1 MKIGFI
7 GLGMMGSGIVA
18 NLQKAGHDLVVHD
31 LRRAA
36 AEPYLAKGA
45 EWADTPRAVAEAADV
60 IFTSLPGPPEV
71 EEVAL
76 GENGLLSGMSR
87 GKAYFDLSTNSP
99 VMVRK
104 IHAAFAERDA
114 YMLDSPVSGGPR
126 GAASGRLA
134 LWVGGDEQI
143 FNRFKTV
150 LDAMGDKARYV
161 GPIGAGSI
169 AKLVH
174 NGAGYCI
181 QTALAE
187 MFSVGVKAGVEP
199 LALWEAVRDGAL
211 GRRRTFDGL
220 VDQFLPGKYEPAAF
234 ALRLAHKDVSLATQ
248 LGRDF
253 GVPMRVANL
262 ALAELTEGLNRGW
275 GARDSRSPMLLQLE
289 RAGVE
294 IKVTPERIKEALER
308 EQGREQ
314 GLEDLNLSRQTTDAL
329 KNAGLKLVGDLVQ
342 KTEADL
348 LRTPNFGRHG
358 LNEVTEALARLGLH
372 LAT

>member
-7 GLGMMGSGIVA
+7 GLGMMGSGMAA

-36 AEPYLAKGA
+36 AEPYVAKGA
-45 EWADTPRAVAEAADV
+45 QWADTPRAVAEAAEV
-60 IFTSLPGPPEV
+60 VFTSLPGPPEV

-76 GENGLLSGMSR
+76 GDNGLLSGMSR

-99 VMVRK
+99 TVVRR

-114 YMLDSPVSGGPR
+114 TMLDAPVSGGPR

-143 FNRFKTV
+143 FNRYKAV

-220 VDQFLPGKYEPAAF
+220 VDQFLPGTYEPAAF

-262 ALAELTEGLNRGW
+262 ALAELTEALNRGW
-275 GARDSRSPMLLQLE
+275 GSRDSRSPMLLQLE

-294 IKVTPERIKEALER
+294 IKVDPQRIKEALER
-308 EQGREQ
+308 DPE
-314 GLEDLNLSRQTTDAL
+314 
-329 KNAGLKLVGDLVQ
+329 
-342 KTEADL
+342 
-348 LRTPNFGRHG
+348 TPKRG
-358 LNEVTEALARLGLH
+358 
-372 LAT
+372 